1 MEEKFILFKTVAA
14 MIEMSA
20 EELLTIVREGKY
32 KKLLDM
38 RMFDNKRW
46 VSKRGFQD
54 FLNLQDQYKIR
65 RRQKHLLRI
74 AELYA
79 FLVVLAILKMK
90 LGAWVDENIFLL
102 QNIELGVGDDK
113 TKTTNFSLTI
123 ETVGTFYIKK

>member
-1 MEEKFILFKTVAA
+1 MPKNYLVGLGQKLADSRIII
-14 MIEMSA
+14 IE
-20 EELLTIVREGKY
+20 
-32 KKLLDM
+32 
-38 RMFDNKRW
+38 
-46 VSKRGFQD
+46 
-54 FLNLQDQYKIR
+54 IR